1 MFNLQC
7 FFHGFYVFSLG
18 YLNIKFVLEIHHCYH
33 KFYVRHVGRYHLS
46 CEGAISP
53 SRMCK
58 EGKVGKGVY
67 AQFVLS
73 VLLKYFIFKCFE
85 YRNIVFVC
93 FSALYLNFLLLFL
106 LRIQIQ

>member
-1 MFNLQC
+1 MCVMLDA
-7 FFHGFYVFSLG
+7 
-18 YLNIKFVLEIHHCYH
+18 IIYH
-33 KFYVRHVGRYHLS
+33 VRELFRPRGCVR
-46 CEGAISP
+46 
-53 SRMCK
+53 K
-58 EGKVGKGVY
+58 EKYGKG
-67 AQFVLS
+67 FMLNLFLS

>member
-1 MFNLQC
+1 MNVEYTKIFFFIFLCLSCNV

-33 KFYVRHVGRYHLS
+33 QFYVRHVGRYHLS

-67 AQFVLS
+67 AQFV
-73 VLLKYFIFKCFE
+73 
-85 YRNIVFVC
+85 FVC
-93 FSALYLNFLLLFL
+93 VVKILYF
-106 LRIQIQ
+106 